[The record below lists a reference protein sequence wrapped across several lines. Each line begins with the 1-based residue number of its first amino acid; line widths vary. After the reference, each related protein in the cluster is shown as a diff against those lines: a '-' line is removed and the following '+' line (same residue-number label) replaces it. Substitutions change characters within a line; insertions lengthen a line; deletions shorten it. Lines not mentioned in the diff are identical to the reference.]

1 MEEGI
6 ETIFIPKKWR
16 MNFKIKKLK
25 EKNKEMNMVLVEKEE
40 CVPKMLAGADYVL
53 NGYMEPVE
61 IIDFPFRG
69 KLMYITF
76 LRRRW
81 KRRGENESY
90 FNTYSF
96 HRPGMKTTDEFGDFL
111 KGLNRKE
118 FDELCG
124 VWPVLG
130 PLR

>member
-69 KLMYITF
+69 KLMY
-76 LRRRW
+76 
-81 KRRGENESY
+81 S
-90 FNTYSF
+90 
-96 HRPGMKTTDEFGDFL
+96 
-111 KGLNRKE
+111 
-118 FDELCG
+118 
-124 VWPVLG
+124 
-130 PLR
+130 